1 MCSLCVM
8 DTSDDKIEF
17 DQTGVCE
24 YCNNFRHNILPEWEK
39 NCESDARL
47 QEIADT
53 IKRDG
58 SGKDFDCI
66 IGLSGGLDSSY
77 AAHVA
82 VKKMGLKP
90 LLFHVD
96 AGWNTD
102 QAVANIE
109 CLVDGLGIDLYTD
122 VINWNDI
129 RELQLAFLKS
139 GIPDQDLVQDAAFFS
154 GLYRYAREF
163 GIKHI
168 ITGSNYSTECCRE
181 PESWGGFLGIDKML
195 FADIWAK
202 HGREGYRVKMTIT
215 DILYYKIWLQKIRR
229 TSVHHVLNYTHFS
242 KKDAEKTLEDTYGWR
257 RFKHKHH
264 ESRFTRFF
272 EDYWLTERFGFDKR
286 KAHFSSLIMTG
297 QMTRDEAMKRLERPE
312 MSEME
317 RRNEFRFVASKLE
330 LSEEQLTNLL
340 YSPKR
345 TFRDYR
351 SKREL
356 IVKGAKILRYLGLER
371 RYFR

>member
-154 GLYRYAREF
+154 GLYR
-163 GIKHI
+163 
-168 ITGSNYSTECCRE
+168 
-181 PESWGGFLGIDKML
+181 
-195 FADIWAK
+195 
-202 HGREGYRVKMTIT
+202 
-215 DILYYKIWLQKIRR
+215 
-229 TSVHHVLNYTHFS
+229 
-242 KKDAEKTLEDTYGWR
+242 
-257 RFKHKHH
+257 
-264 ESRFTRFF
+264 
-272 EDYWLTERFGFDKR
+272 
-286 KAHFSSLIMTG
+286 
-297 QMTRDEAMKRLERPE
+297 
-312 MSEME
+312 
-317 RRNEFRFVASKLE
+317 
-330 LSEEQLTNLL
+330 
-340 YSPKR
+340 
-345 TFRDYR
+345 
-351 SKREL
+351 
-356 IVKGAKILRYLGLER
+356 
-371 RYFR
+371 